1 MFSAIALGYDSGDA
15 GEPSLARDCARRARA
30 DVHRRAAG
38 AGGGVT
44 FRSKLFVVFTL
55 ALLLSV
61 GLIAAGVTL
70 EMRRASAEWNRQQS
84 ESLAGQFQRE
94 VERRRQ
100 DVARRV
106 QAAADAEGTIRMA
119 IELSRPKADVSVYS
133 SDARGVSQSHH
144 LDFLDFAGDDGS
156 IISSAEWPA
165 RVGAKMAW
173 LAQPDTWAARGAFLT
188 KVDTPDGAAL
198 GLLAVSTLRVGDKN
212 LYVVGGERLD
222 KGLLAALTVP
232 PGTRALLYL
241 DLDSSFQDINLVDES
256 GPVAQGER
264 LEPFV
269 SQQRRQPGQQ
279 TFEILWTSDQASAE
293 AFHALPLLGRQ
304 NEFLAALLVG
314 SSQRDA
320 VILERRILRVSSIIA
335 GAGLLLGILVS
346 WWGAARVTRPA
357 RELAQAVREVSEG
370 NWKIHVHPRGPNEM
384 GQLARDFNRMT
395 GQLTE
400 QRERMLQAERVAAW
414 RDVARGLA
422 REVEK
427 SLAPLQAAAD
437 NFDRAK
443 DQNPELLDEVARA
456 SAGALVPGL
465 ASVKT
470 VAGRFQNFAKPP
482 QMAPEP
488 VNLNEIVRGVVKL
501 FEPQFSAVG
510 RPPITPELHLD
521 ESLPAIQADAALLRR
536 AIENL
541 VLNAMDAMPAG
552 GVLMLRTTQRDG
564 GIDLEVAD
572 TGTGLAAEEH
582 ERLFTPGYAMK
593 QHGADM
599 GLAIVQAIVSDHGGR
614 ISVES
619 EAGVGTSFHVHLL
632 NKPPQRL
639 ASAPIAT
646 PSEEV

>member
-1 MFSAIALGYDSGDA
+1 M
-15 GEPSLARDCARRARA
+15 
-30 DVHRRAAG
+30 
-38 AGGGVT
+38 T

-55 ALLLSV
+55 ALLLSL
-61 GLIAAGVTL
+61 GLIAAGVTR

-84 ESLAGQFQRE
+84 EALAGQFQRE

-119 IELSRPKADVSVYS
+119 IDLSRPKADVSVYAR
-133 SDARGVSQSHH
+133 DARGVSESHH
-144 LDFLDFAGDDGS
+144 LDFLDFAGDDDT
-156 IISSAEWPA
+156 IISSAEFPA
-165 RVGAKMAW
+165 RVGSKIAW
-173 LAQPDTWAARGAFLT
+173 LAQPDAWAARGAFLT
-188 KVDTPDGAAL
+188 KVDTPDGPAL
-198 GLLAVSTLRVGDKN
+198 GLLAVSTLRVGDRN

-222 KGLLAALTVP
+222 KGFLAALTVP

-241 DLDSSFQDINLVDES
+241 DLDPSFQDSNLVDES

-264 LEPFV
+264 LEPFI
-269 SQQRRQPGQQ
+269 SQQRRQPGPQMFQ
-279 TFEILWTSDQASAE
+279 ILWTSDQASAE
-293 AFHALPLLGRQ
+293 TFFALPLLGRQ

-314 SSQRDA
+314 SSQRGA
-320 VILERRILRVSSIIA
+320 VMRERRILRVSSIIA

-357 RELAQAVREVSEG
+357 RELDQAVRAISQG
-370 NWKIHVHPRGPNEM
+370 HWKVHVHPRGPNEM

-395 GQLTE
+395 ERLAE

-414 RDVARGLA
+414 RDVARGLTA
-422 REVEK
+422 EVER
-427 SLAPLQAAAD
+427 SLAPLQTAAD

-456 SAGALVPGL
+456 SAGALLPGL

-470 VAGRFQNFAKPP
+470 VAGRFHNFAKPP
-482 QMAPEP
+482 QLAPEP
-488 VNLNEIVRGVVKL
+488 VHLNELVRGVVKL

-541 VLNAMDAMPAG
+541 VLNAMDAMPSG

-564 GIDLEVAD
+564 GVELEVAD

-619 EAGVGTSFHVHLL
+619 EAGVGTSFHVRLL
-632 NKPPQRL
+632 SKPSQRP

-646 PSEEV
+646 SSEEA